1 MKYEASETNENQE
14 SLSRRTFLQKSA
26 QTISVTTITATTMV
40 QAISALG
47 IAISTSACGSSSAS
61 PNTSPTGQNPVTPTA
76 PQATTP
82 RPEDWPADVGAG
94 KQVIILGAG
103 ISGMCAAFE
112 MARLGYSCTILEA
125 TGRSGGRVRTIRN
138 GDQITETDSTQICQ
152 FDSDPTLYFN
162 AGAARIPQHH
172 DLLLGYCR
180 EFEVSL
186 EAFINENQSSR
197 FHSSTTNGG
206 APLLARQLV
215 SDSQGYI
222 GELLARAINQGAL
235 DGELSASDKTN
246 LLGLLRQFAD
256 LDGNFIYQGSARA
269 GFPGQQLAG
278 SRERGNQLTPIA
290 SDEILESEFWQF
302 KLDFFKQLNQ
312 QATMLQPIGGMD
324 KIPQAF
330 EQRVGSNIVFQAV
343 VTQIRKTSSGVQV
356 SYQDLAGTEIV
367 VDADYCLCTIPA
379 GVLKDIPND
388 FSTAHQ
394 TEIDN
399 FSYSQAGKLA
409 FQSNRFWETSH
420 NIYGGI
426 SWTDQD
432 ITQIWYPSSG
442 LGGAQGI
449 MVGAYTFGVGQGERF
464 AAQSTSERITSGIS
478 QANQIHSDFADQVF
492 NGISIS
498 WPKVPFQLGGWGTS
512 QPNVLLTEDENVFFA
527 GEHLSILQGWQEGA
541 ILSAYSAIDLI
552 VAKSL

>member
-1 MKYEASETNENQE
+1 MKIEANECNKTNE
-14 SLSRRTFLQKSA
+14 SLSRRTFLHKSA
-26 QTISVTTITATTMV
+26 QTITATTLV

-61 PNTSPTGQNPVTPTA
+61 SSSSPTSQNPTLPTTPR
-76 PQATTP
+76 ATSP
-82 RPEDWPADVGAG
+82 RPEDWPANVGEG

-112 MARLGYSCTILEA
+112 MAQLGFTCTILEA
-125 TGRSGGRVRTIRN
+125 TERSGGRVRTVRN
-138 GDQITETDSTQICQ
+138 GDQISENDSTQICQ
-152 FDSDPTLYFN
+152 FDSDPALYFN
-162 AGAARIPQHH
+162 AGAARIPHHH

-180 EFEVSL
+180 EFEVAL
-186 EAFINENQSSR
+186 ETFVNENQSAR
-197 FHSSTTNGG
+197 FHSGTTNGG
-206 APLLARQLV
+206 VPLIARRLV
-215 SDSQGYI
+215 GDTQGYI
-222 GELLARAINQGAL
+222 GQLLAGVINQGAL

-246 LLGLLRQFAD
+246 LLGLLKQFAD
-256 LDGNFIYQGSARA
+256 LDSDFIYQGSARA
-269 GFPGQQLAG
+269 GFPGQQSSG
-278 SRERGNQLTPIA
+278 SRERGNVLTPIA
-290 SDEILESEFWQF
+290 STDILQSEFWQF

-312 QATMLQPIGGMD
+312 QATMLQPVGGMD

-330 EQRVGSNIVFQAV
+330 EQRIGSNIIFQAV
-343 VTQIRKTSSGVQV
+343 VSQIRKTGAGVRV
-356 SYQDLAGTEIV
+356 SYQDPDGTEIALE
-367 VDADYCLCTIPA
+367 ADYCLCTIPA
-379 GVLKDIPND
+379 CVLKDIAND

-399 FSYSQAGKLA
+399 FSYSRAGKLA

-432 ITQIWYPSSG
+432 ITQIWYPSGG
-442 LGGAQGI
+442 LGSAQGI
-449 MVGAYTFGVGQGERF
+449 MVGAYTFGTDQGERF
-464 AAQSTSERITSGIS
+464 AAQSASERITSGIN
-478 QANQIHSDFADQVF
+478 QANQIHSDYADHVF

-512 QPNVLLTEDENVFFA
+512 NPSVLLTEDENIFFA

-552 VAKSL
+552 VEKTQR